1 MSFPVENDSVMTYLM
16 SYYWTI
22 LAMTTIGD
30 LPQPKTK
37 SEYLFVIFE
46 LTIGLIMF
54 ATVLGY
60 IANIVTNISAARK
73 DFQGKSI
80 IPSQASFYLWQT
92 GTGHSIWDIMILGND
107 NLQSCGVD
115 TSGRVTAQPSVSQ

>member
-92 GTGHSIWDIMILGND
+92 GTGHSI
-107 NLQSCGVD
+107 
-115 TSGRVTAQPSVSQ
+115 

>member
-1 MSFPVENDSVMTYLM
+1 MSYPVEGDSVMTYLM

-37 SEYLFVIFE
+37 GEYLFVIFE

-60 IANIVTNISAARK
+60 IANIVINISAARK
-73 DFQGKSI
+73 DFQGKSMI
-80 IPSQASFYLWQT
+80 GKVILT
-92 GTGHSIWDIMILGND
+92 ILILGPEILLPIGCVNM
-107 NLQSCGVD
+107 
-115 TSGRVTAQPSVSQ
+115 R

>member
-1 MSFPVENDSVMTYLM
+1 MILNDVQRGFGGSGDGGSEDRSPWNEMSYPVEGDSVMTYLM

-37 SEYLFVIFE
+37 GEYLFVIFE

-54 ATVLGY
+54 ATVLDY
-60 IANIVTNISAARK
+60 IANIVINISAARK
-73 DFQGKSI
+73 DFQGKD
-80 IPSQASFYLWQT
+80 F
-92 GTGHSIWDIMILGND
+92 
-107 NLQSCGVD
+107 NL
-115 TSGRVTAQPSVSQ
+115 

>member
-1 MSFPVENDSVMTYLM
+1 MSYPVEGDSVMTYLM

-37 SEYLFVIFE
+37 GEYLFVIFE

-60 IANIVTNISAARK
+60 IANIVINISAARK
-73 DFQGKSI
+73 DFQGMGFLVHKI
-80 IPSQASFYLWQT
+80 RFT
-92 GTGHSIWDIMILGND
+92 VH
-107 NLQSCGVD
+107 
-115 TSGRVTAQPSVSQ
+115 TSGQWHGCSQSE

>member
-1 MSFPVENDSVMTYLM
+1 MQAEGKHGSVRLSLIRMNERMQRGFGTEEAEAGGSSSPWAEMRYPVEGDSVMTYLM
-16 SYYWTI
+16 SYYWTM

-37 SEYLFVIFE
+37 AEYLFVIFE
-46 LTIGLIMF
+46 LTIGLIIF

-73 DFQGKSI
+73 DFQGE
-80 IPSQASFYLWQT
+80 PPHTYT
-92 GTGHSIWDIMILGND
+92 
-107 NLQSCGVD
+107 
-115 TSGRVTAQPSVSQ
+115 

>member
-1 MSFPVENDSVMTYLM
+1 MYIHYIVIQLCFKVHQAETSGYYKLKKDKFNKSFHFRYPVEDDSVMTYLM

-37 SEYLFVIFE
+37 YEYFFVIFE
-46 LTIGLIMF
+46 LLIGLFTF

-60 IANIVTNISAARK
+60 IANIVTNVSAARK
-73 DFQGKSI
+73 DFQG
-80 IPSQASFYLWQT
+80 
-92 GTGHSIWDIMILGND
+92 
-107 NLQSCGVD
+107 
-115 TSGRVTAQPSVSQ
+115 

>member
-1 MSFPVENDSVMTYLM
+1 LRPPTLFLQRGFGGGDDDKSSNSPWNEMRYPVENDFVMTYLM

-37 SEYLFVIFE
+37 AEYLFVIFE
-46 LTIGLIMF
+46 LTLGLLTF
-54 ATVLGY
+54 ATVLGF

-73 DFQGKSI
+73 DFQGRTNI
-80 IPSQASFYLWQT
+80 
-92 GTGHSIWDIMILGND
+92 
-107 NLQSCGVD
+107 
-115 TSGRVTAQPSVSQ
+115 

>member
-1 MSFPVENDSVMTYLM
+1 
-16 SYYWTI
+16 
-22 LAMTTIGD
+22 MTTIGD

>member
-73 DFQGKSI
+73 DFQGKNKITSH
-80 IPSQASFYLWQT
+80 ASFYHREK
-92 GTGHSIWDIMILGND
+92 GTGHEILMY
-107 NLQSCGVD
+107 
-115 TSGRVTAQPSVSQ
+115 